1 MSTAA
6 LHAELT
12 ARGVEN
18 PTVFTLADTLTRASR
33 LGHALHADQQSES
46 QKHNGHRFVCSRCG
60 GLIAWMPGF
69 RLVHR
74 GSAAMSSCAD
84 LIRGLVAD
92 GAATSEQVAWLATQ
106 PIILPAPLGAV
117 TTEDRSA

>member
-1 MSTAA
+1 MTAAA

-12 ARGVEN
+12 ARGVADAA
-18 PTVFTLADTLTRASR
+18 VFTLADTLTRASR
-33 LGHALHADQQSES
+33 LGHVLHADQPPEGEARY
-46 QKHNGHRFVCSRCG
+46 GHRFVCSRCG

-84 LIRGLVAD
+84 LIRGLAAE
-92 GAATSEQVAWLATQ
+92 GAATPEQIAWLAA
-106 PIILPAPLGAV
+106 LDPAGA
-117 TTEDRSA
+117 